1 MVFIWKCL
9 EMQKK
14 KKNNNKYQERNYLM
28 GILQVK
34 SALYAM
40 A

>member
-9 EMQKK
+9 EMQK

-34 SALYAM
+34 SAL
-40 A
+40 